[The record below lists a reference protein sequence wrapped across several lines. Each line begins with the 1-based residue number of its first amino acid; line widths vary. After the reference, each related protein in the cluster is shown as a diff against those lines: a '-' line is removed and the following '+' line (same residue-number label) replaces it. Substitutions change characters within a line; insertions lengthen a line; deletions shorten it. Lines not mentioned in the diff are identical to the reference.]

1 MSWIKDVKADLTG
14 LDYSRQSLQRFA
26 WLVGSVLLL
35 IGIYLYYKKI
45 TSAAAI
51 VSIPG
56 LLLLIASFIAPASL
70 KRIYTIWMALAF
82 LIGWL
87 VSRILLT
94 FIFYLLVAPIG
105 LVAKVFGK
113 HFLEIG
119 QRPDQNSYWVKKN
132 KTDSNYGKLY

>member
-56 LLLLIASFIAPASL
+56 LLLLIASFAPASL

-113 HFLEIG
+113 HFLEIA

-132 KTDSNYGKLY
+132 KTDSNYEKLY